1 MRAYIIPFLIVAAL
15 VLNANALLAQSTPNT
30 LDYYNFDPISPTT
43 LRYWYSG
50 LGDTPSHIL
59 GQGRIPYRAKNG
71 KWGYCNAEKQIII
84 AAEYDEVECFPSVGC
99 AKVKKN
105 GKWGLVD
112 SSGKVVRPCEY
123 TWMDDRSD
131 NTGIRVNIGGNI
143 DKNGYAEGG
152 KWGVLSIMGK
162 EILPVRYTEI
172 HGSDTELYAKLDY
185 RIHIYNLIGK
195 EMIIP
200 KFRDVYPLVND
211 TYIVITMDGKW
222 GFFNRALGK
231 TFALREIKVEDR
243 FYLPYTPQ
251 SLLMYYSIR
260 EFGNKICLRIKDKY
274 YLIDSIGN
282 RIVLP
287 EYEYVQVL
295 SDEYATVQI
304 DGQWGLLDHNGKE
317 VVRPKYDDFRGTRY
331 QNLFVVQIGQ
341 KWGFLHGK
349 ELLLRRYDYIGHLD
363 IDDGYIDVREGDKEG
378 LVDSTGKEIVPPR
391 YESIFRYSGG
401 YMCIKLNGKYGFID
415 RTGREVIL
423 PRYDDAFIF
432 SEGYALV
439 QNNGKYGFVD
449 TTGKEVVP
457 LRYDKVRDFSSGYA
471 LVMLNSKCSFID
483 HSGREVIPPRYDNM
497 EDFSEGFS
505 AVMLD
510 KKCGFID
517 STGKEVVSPR
527 YDNVGCFSQGYA
539 VVQLGNKYGFID
551 RTGKEVIPPRYER
564 ISGIVNGYIKV
575 TKEHTLGDKTQYLLQ
590 GYVGIDGTE
599 YWEGGYT
606 APKK

>member
-15 VLNANALLAQSTPNT
+15 VLNANALLAQSSPST
-30 LDYYNFDPISPTT
+30 LTSFDPLSPYNSS
-43 LRYWYSG
+43 YWNSG
-50 LGDTPSHIL
+50 LHDTPKHIM

-71 KWGYCNAEKQIII
+71 KWGYCNAEKQTII
-84 AAEYDEVECFPSVGC
+84 AAEYDEVEYFPSVGC

-123 TWMDDRSD
+123 TWMDDKSD

-143 DKNGYAEGG
+143 DKNGYPEGG
-152 KWGVLSIMGK
+152 KWGFLSIMGK
-162 EILPVRYTEI
+162 EILPLRYTEI
-172 HGSDTELYAKLDY
+172 GLSDTELYAKLDD
-185 RIHIYNLIGK
+185 RIHIYNFSGK

-200 KFRDVYPLVND
+200 KFRDISPVVND

-231 TFALREIKVEDR
+231 TFALRGEDR
-243 FYLPYTPQ
+243 LLYPYTLQ
-251 SLLMYYSIR
+251 YISTYFSVSR
-260 EFGNKICLRIKDKY
+260 FGNKIWRRIGDKY
-274 YLIDSIGN
+274 SLIGSMGN
-282 RIVLP
+282 TIIPPR
-287 EYEYVQVL
+287 YEHIQVL
-295 SDEYATVQI
+295 SDRYTAVQI
-304 DGQWGLLDHNGKE
+304 DGQWGLLDHRGKE
-317 VVRPKYDDFRGTRY
+317 VVRPKYDGFGGTEYR
-331 QNLFVVQIGQ
+331 NLFVVQIGQ
-341 KWGFLHGK
+341 KWGFLYGK
-349 ELLLRRYDYIGHLD
+349 ELLLRPNYYTDINNRSSGNGYIG
-363 IDDGYIDVREGDKEG
+363 VEGEGKEG

-391 YESIFRYSGG
+391 YEAILRYSEGF
-401 YMCIKLNGKYGFID
+401 ISVRLNGKYGFID
-415 RTGREVIL
+415 RTGREII
-423 PRYDDAFIF
+423 PPQYDYALYF

-449 TTGKEVVP
+449 TTGKEIVP
-457 LRYDKVRDFSSGYA
+457 LRYDKVRDFISGYA
-471 LVMLNSKCSFID
+471 LVTLNRKCSFID
-483 HSGREVIPPRYDNM
+483 HSGREVIPPRYDDI
-497 EDFSEGFS
+497 EDFSEGFA

-527 YDNVGCFSQGYA
+527 YDNVGCFTQGYA
-539 VVQLGNKYGFID
+539 VVQMGSKYGFID

-564 ISGIVNGYIKV
+564 ISSIVNGYIKV
-575 TKEHTLGDKTQYLLQ
+575 TKEHPLGNKTEYLLQ

-599 YWEGGYT
+599 FWEGGYT